1 MTIDKYLSYRGDLQ
15 AIVGVGADL
24 AFVTLHA
31 DRQAT
36 GLYRLD
42 IDKLILT
49 KVALPKGGRYVV
61 ADEQTLWVGGS
72 DGRVYLCPPTGSP
85 SPRGPLFND
94 PIVHLALLKNDRLA
108 VLAGMRITIL
118 NRADGK
124 TLQTLDL
131 PEVGTCLAA
140 APTGDWLVAGT
151 ERGTVLVFE
160 AESKPEFA
168 PSASDRLH
176 EGAVTALLFEAN
188 DLRFLSAGA
197 DLKLFSTFARGNLE
211 PDDRGRAN
219 NHTEPIAGLA
229 GWIQGRFYS
238 GGRDSTLKSWPPGQ
252 GTKPVTHKE
261 GVARVVALTLVTI
274 HTKPHVAIACADNT
288 LRIFSLDDEGKFGEL
303 THRIHDAIATAK
315 NGLAATDATRREA
328 ALKTL
333 AEYGDAISL
342 EIIGEQLTSDADH
355 TVRHLAAQLLGAS
368 KHPRATILLE
378 RGLAETYEAV
388 RTTSFLGLR
397 KQRGD
402 SDLHPIDLALKT
414 EKPDL
419 GKLAV
424 QALEGLAAKDDQAL
438 TRLSAAVNAKTFEVR
453 QAALM
458 SLEKAFE
465 PTSPEADLWAL
476 GSQHADVRRL
486 ALVRLYH
493 RNLLAFP
500 TVQAA
505 LRRHSEDADAEVR
518 RMAFLLALSNH
529 EKLLTLLRAL
539 DPELHRQLSDLEATA
554 ADGTP
559 RKDVE
564 PKPPP
569 ALPAAPPT
577 LGDADLEPLL
587 QATASRMLDTCLR
600 GARGL
605 AALRDPRAFG
615 LLLQLSCEEH
625 PPARVEVCWAM
636 AALGDPRV
644 NSRLRSLLQD
654 ADASVRDA
662 ACTALLRAHANQPLF
677 AADVI
682 LNAPYEDVR
691 RRGLQVL
698 LDTIRSPLPL
708 GEGPGVRAA
717 APGAGSRQLLLR
729 ALIDASLHIRR
740 ETFKAVHNLT
750 ALGKPAEI
758 LRFVLQ
764 SIHADVRR
772 EALTEIMAQVHE
784 PWAWPLL
791 LAFLNDPDQVLRDEA
806 LAFGVKK
813 FKEREVEILEDALKS
828 RFADM
833 RLQAIDGLIKKAT
846 RPAQALLVQALNDAE
861 ATVRLKALQAL
872 IDADARTALV
882 DALQSA
888 HADVRIASAVTLAKH
903 GLAIA
908 REPLIVQVQMPIPNE
923 QERQNDWANLVATAA
938 LGLGQLGDPS
948 AQFAVVPLLNHG
960 RADLRKAAIQ
970 ALVGMS
976 QPGATDPLREAL
988 QHTDPEVKYRAA
1000 LGLAYAGDAHAAPVV
1015 FSPEAKKLLSPYELL
1030 AAACVLKPAGDEQ
1043 LAAMLDE
1050 TSDTLRSAPLLV
1062 MMLREWVNPGA
1073 TPERALRCLAS
1084 RMPRVRLTA
1093 ARALEYF
1100 GQPDEFTKFVVDL
1113 FNDRGEQPPWK
1124 VSGDVVRAFAGL
1136 LTFGSG
1142 QAIARTVA
1150 LFAHLLPKEQSAWDL
1165 AWSIHA
1171 ERFAAEIVSLTPG
1184 VSAAGAL
1191 ALTSGPSPR
1200 GRGER
1205 EVAFG
1210 AYVGLVREQG
1220 TGAQQANLPAIIRVR
1235 QTALGRVVALAA
1247 ADPGLQAAAQ
1257 AVCVQALGDPNQPV
1271 RLQAFEALPALGMDN
1286 AALGAAAI
1294 ETGHRD
1300 LGIKGLELLADGA
1313 SKAEGEAVLEQVM
1326 LTRRDPLAKE
1336 AAKLLMTRRPKIAV
1350 MQQALGA
1357 AHEDLRQE
1365 AIAWIAAEYEQSSD
1379 AQHALRQALE
1389 SRYQKVRL
1397 VAAITLGMKKDA
1409 RAFDALVKSLQGPD
1423 NVAKQNDIIRAL
1435 LTLGDPRTPSALLDR
1450 LENDPAGT
1458 APVPYLLESIAA
1470 FRQPAVVDRLLAYA
1484 DRLDAHRLVYP
1495 VLLTI
1500 SGHDQPIAD
1509 WEDENPDKRWEK
1521 EQYPR
1526 HDAVLA
1532 RLMEHAL
1539 RHGRARSLIDWLP
1552 AARWARGKEVDPVLA
1567 LAANHNDE
1575 HLRNGVIEVIGW
1587 RLRKRNGSPEPLVKG
1602 LKHRDPTTQFLA
1614 AQMLAL
1620 ARRAEGINVL
1630 LSAIEYLENIQRRH
1644 QAVYA
1649 LGQLGDN
1656 RAVETLLK
1664 IAQEDGHALQ
1674 ATALGAIGHFSQSPQ
1689 ADAIFKL
1696 LERKINMPGTDA
1708 PLQGLRRFN
1717 SRAAWQL
1724 IRKQALD
1731 PLGDNVTAIE
1741 LLAHNDEPETRDL
1754 LLQILRKPR
1763 DEDDLDL
1770 ALHSARKLWGMES
1783 LDPDYAALRSGLSEG
1798 IDDPLK
1804 RVCDKGDADRIFAI
1818 LPECH
1823 PQVQAELATS
1833 LMNRK
1838 TLPIAQARAA
1848 LDHPDAATVRLAAH
1862 IVGRVQGEPGASA
1875 TGANAIEKA
1884 LQKWHQAWITRR
1896 QQMRRANATADG
1908 ELARISAC
1916 LQMLVWVAERVEID
1930 SDVLRPMVE
1939 VAEDSWYRPV
1949 RLAALAALA
1958 HGSKPSAAVLAT
1970 LEAAA
1975 VGNDA
1980 EARTLAVEALA
1991 RLSPK
1996 RTTELADK
2004 ILADR
2009 VSFRRLANQ
2018 KDAPIQQTLQAA
2030 ASQQHYQ
2037 SVALPH
2043 LIARH
2048 DRDTLTAVVQ
2058 NAKLP
2063 DATRLGAIEGLAAL
2077 ADEKA
2082 EATLVDLGKNEAAPE
2097 ELRKAAWRA
2106 VRRSRRVR
2114 NHAV

>member
-1 MTIDKYLSYRGDLQ
+1 MTIDKYLSFRGDIE

-42 IDKLILT
+42 IDKLVLSCA
-49 KVALPKGGRYVV
+49 VLPEGGRCVV
-61 ADEQTLWVGGS
+61 ADDQTLWVGGS
-72 DGRVYLCPPTGSP
+72 DGRVYVRPPDGSP
-85 SPRGPLFND
+85 SPRGPQFSE
-94 PIVHLALLKNDRLA
+94 PIVSLALLKNDRLA
-108 VLAGMRITIL
+108 VLAGMHITIL

-151 ERGTVLVFE
+151 DRGTIAVFE

-188 DLRFLSAGA
+188 ELRFLSAGA
-197 DLKLFSTFARGNLE
+197 DLKLLSTFARGNLE
-211 PDDRGRAN
+211 PEDRGRAN

-252 GTKPVTHKE
+252 GTKPVTQKD
-261 GVARVVALTLVTI
+261 GVAKVVAITLVTI

-288 LRIFSLDDEGKFGEL
+288 LSIFSLDEEAKFGEL
-303 THRIHDAIATAK
+303 THRIHDAIASAK

-333 AEYGDAISL
+333 AEYGDAASL
-342 EIIGEQLTSDADH
+342 EIIGEQMTSDGDH
-355 TVRHLAAQLLGAS
+355 TVRLVAAKLLSAS

-378 RGLAETYEAV
+378 KGLAETYEAV

-397 KQRGD
+397 HQRGD

-424 QALEGLAAKDDQAL
+424 QALETLAAKDDQAL

-493 RNLLAFP
+493 RKLLTP
-500 TVQAA
+500 PKVQAA

-518 RMAFLLALSNH
+518 RTAFLLALANH

-564 PKPPP
+564 PKAPLAVPVN
-569 ALPAAPPT
+569 LPI
-577 LGDADLEPLL
+577 LSDADLEPLL
-587 QATASRMLDTCLR
+587 QATASRALDTCLH

-605 AALRDPRAFG
+605 AALHDPRAFG
-615 LLLQLSCEEH
+615 LLLQLSREEQ

-644 NSRLRSLLQD
+644 RSRLRSLLQD

-662 ACTALLRAHANQPLF
+662 ACTALLRAYANEPLA

-682 LNAPYEDVR
+682 LNAPHEDVR
-691 RRGLQVL
+691 RRGLQML
-698 LDTIRSPLPL
+698 LDT
-708 GEGPGVRAA
+708 VRTI
-717 APGAGSRQLLLR
+717 APTATSRALLLR
-729 ALIDASLHIRR
+729 ALNDASAHVRR
-740 ETFKAVHNLT
+740 ETFKAVLNLQS
-750 ALGKPAEI
+750 LGTPADI
-758 LRFVLQ
+758 LQFVLQ
-764 SIHADVRR
+764 SRHVDVRR
-772 EALTEIMAQVHE
+772 EVLTEVMAQISE

-791 LAFLNDPDQVLRDEA
+791 LSFLNDPETALRDEA
-806 LAFGVKK
+806 LAFGCKK

-828 RFADM
+828 RFDDM

-846 RPAQALLVQALNDAE
+846 KPAQTLLVRALNDVE
-861 ATVRLKALQAL
+861 AAVRLKALQGL
-872 IDADARTALV
+872 IDADTRPALV
-882 DALQSA
+882 EALQST
-888 HADVRIASAVTLAKH
+888 HVDVRIAAAVSLAKH

-908 REPLIVQVQMPIPNE
+908 REPLVTQVQTPKPKE
-923 QERQNDWANLVATAA
+923 QERQDDWANLVASAA

-948 AQFAVVPLLNHG
+948 AQSAVVPLLKHE
-960 RADLRKAAIQ
+960 RAELRKAAIQ

-976 QPGATDPLREAL
+976 EPGATDALPLAL
-988 QHTDPEVKYRAA
+988 QHTDPEVAYRAA
-1000 LGLAYAGDAHAAPVV
+1000 LGLAWAGDAQAAPVV
-1015 FSPEAKKLLSPYELL
+1015 FSAEAKKVLSPYELL
-1030 AAACVLKPAGDEQ
+1030 AAACALKPAGDAQ

-1050 TSDTLRSAPLLV
+1050 TSDTLRSSPLLV
-1062 MMLREWVNPGA
+1062 MMLRAWVDPGT
-1073 TPERALRCLAS
+1073 TPERALTCLAS

-1093 ARALEYF
+1093 ARALECF
-1100 GQPDEFTKFVVDL
+1100 GQPDEFATFVVDL
-1113 FNDRGEQPPWK
+1113 FNDRGEQPAWK
-1124 VSGDVVRAFAGL
+1124 VSAEVVRAFAGL
-1136 LTFGSG
+1136 LTFGAG
-1142 QAIARTVA
+1142 QTITRTVA
-1150 LFAHLLPKEQSAWDL
+1150 LFAHLLSKEQSAWDL
-1165 AWSIHA
+1165 AWSMHA
-1171 ERFAAEIVSLTPG
+1171 ERFAKEIAALPPG
-1184 VSAAGAL
+1184 SAS
-1191 ALTSGPSPR
+1191 SGK
-1200 GRGER
+1200 GEK

-1220 TGAQQANLPAIIRVR
+1220 TGAQQANLAAIIRVR
-1235 QTALGRVVALAA
+1235 QTALSRVVALAA
-1247 ADPGLQAAAQ
+1247 ADANLRPAAQ
-1257 AVCVQALGDPNQPV
+1257 AVGVQALGDPNQPV
-1271 RLQAFEALPALGMDN
+1271 RLQAFEALPILGMTS

-1336 AAKLLMTRRPKIAV
+1336 AAKLLMTRRPNIAV
-1350 MQQALGA
+1350 MQQALSA

-1409 RAFDALVKSLQGPD
+1409 RAFDALVKSLQSPD
-1423 NVAKQNDIIRAL
+1423 NVAQQKDIVCAL
-1435 LTLGDPRTPSALLDR
+1435 EALGDPRTPSALLDR
-1450 LENDPAGT
+1450 LENDPAET
-1458 APVPYLLESIAA
+1458 ALVQFLLETIAL
-1470 FRQPAVVDRLLAYA
+1470 FRQPAVVERLLAYA
-1484 DRLDAHRLVYP
+1484 DRLDAYRAYYP
-1495 VLLTI
+1495 VLLKI
-1500 SGHDQPIAD
+1500 SGHDQPIED
-1509 WEDENPDKRWEK
+1509 WEDENPDRRWEK
-1521 EQYPR
+1521 EQFPR

-1532 RLMEHAL
+1532 RLMDHAL
-1539 RHGRARSLIDWLP
+1539 RHGRAKLLIDWLP

-1567 LAANHNDE
+1567 LAAHHADE
-1575 HLRNGVIEVIGW
+1575 HLRNATIEVIGW
-1587 RLRKRNGSPEPLVKG
+1587 RLRKRGGSAEPLVKA
-1602 LKHRDPTTQFLA
+1602 LKHRDPNTQFHA
-1614 AQMLAL
+1614 AEMLAL
-1620 ARRAEGINVL
+1620 AKRADGINVL
-1630 LSAIEYLENIQRRH
+1630 LAAIEYLEDIHQRAR
-1644 QAVYA
+1644 AVYA
-1649 LGQLGDN
+1649 LGELGDN

-1674 ATALGAIGHFSQSPQ
+1674 ATALEAVGHFAKAPE

-1696 LERKINMPGTDA
+1696 LERKVNMPGTDA
-1708 PLQGLRRFN
+1708 PLHGLRWFN

-1724 IRKQALD
+1724 IRQKALD
-1731 PLGDNVTAIE
+1731 SFGAVESAIA
-1741 LLAHNDEPETRDL
+1741 LLAHNDDSATREL
-1754 LLQILRKPR
+1754 LLQLLMKPTSYQGVLEVALR
-1763 DEDDLDL
+1763 
-1770 ALHSARKLWGMES
+1770 SARKLGGMES
-1783 LDPDYAALRSGLSEG
+1783 LDPDYSALRSGSSLWLE
-1798 IDDPLK
+1798 DPLK

-1823 PQVQAELATS
+1823 PEVQAELATS

-1838 TLPIAQARAA
+1838 TLPIAQARTA

-1862 IVGRVQGEPGASA
+1862 IIGRVQGEPGAAA
-1875 TGANAIEKA
+1875 TGADAIEKA
-1884 LQKWHQAWITRR
+1884 LKKWQQAWIARR
-1896 QQMRRANATADG
+1896 QQMRRANLAADA
-1908 ELARISAC
+1908 ELVRIGDC
-1916 LQMLVWVAERVEID
+1916 LQMLLWAAERAEVA

-1939 VAEDSWYRPV
+1939 AAEDSWYRPV

-1958 HGSKPSAAVLAT
+1958 HGSKPSAAMLAT
-1970 LEAAA
+1970 LETAA

-1991 RLSPK
+1991 RLSP
-1996 RTTELADK
+1996 RQTAALADK

-2018 KDAPIQQTLQAA
+2018 KDAPIQQTLQIA
-2030 ASQQHYQ
+2030 ASKQHYQ
-2037 SVALPH
+2037 SVALPY

-2048 DRDTLTAVVQ
+2048 DLGTLTAVAQ
-2058 NAKLP
+2058 NLKLP
-2063 DATRLGAIEGLAAL
+2063 ETTRLGAIEGLAAL

-2097 ELRKAAWRA
+2097 ELRKAAWRG
-2106 VRRSRRVR
+2106 VRRSWRA
-2114 NHAV
+2114 HKH